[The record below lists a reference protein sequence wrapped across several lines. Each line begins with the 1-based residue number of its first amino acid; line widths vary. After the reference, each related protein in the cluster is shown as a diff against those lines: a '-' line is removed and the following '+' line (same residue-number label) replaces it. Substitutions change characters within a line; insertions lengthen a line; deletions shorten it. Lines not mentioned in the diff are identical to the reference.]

1 VQLSV
6 RQREFLEALSQTE
19 NLPLDRLQSYQR
31 NLLEPLLKHAA
42 SNVPFYRN
50 RLDAVLGQDGAVD
63 WSRWREIPIFGKTEA
78 QVAGADLQTQTLPVG
93 NERWVED
100 GTPGSIGAP
109 LLHRRSN
116 LTDLASRCQTQ
127 RDLDWWKID
136 FGQTLA
142 YIGDIRHAK
151 TDPLDGLKLKSW
163 NMRGDGSFVALDQ
176 RTNIEQQIQ
185 WLQRVKPRY
194 LFTYPSL
201 LRDLVEYILTS
212 GQIGFWFD
220 TIVTTG
226 EPLPPEV
233 RIKTQKAFG
242 VRIFDRY
249 GAQEIGHLAAECP
262 SCGQYHISAE
272 SVLMEIL
279 NDDGTPTK
287 PGNVGRVVVTSL
299 YNYAMPFIRY
309 DLEDIVEVGRP
320 DICLRRLPTLRRIF
334 GRVRNVFTRPD
345 GTLMA
350 PDLRSADL
358 QRFVDFVQMKITQ
371 ISRSMIEVRYVPGKS
386 GRTPDESGLRD
397 HFLMAIYP
405 ELSLRV
411 VAVDA
416 IPRLPSGK
424 YEDYVSKVSE
434 DTKLR

>member
-1 VQLSV
+1 MQLSV

-19 NLPLDRLQSYQR
+19 NLPPDRLQSYQR

-63 WSRWREIPIFGKTEA
+63 WSRWQEIPIFGKTEA

-100 GTPGSIGAP
+100 GTSGSIGAP

-151 TDPLDGLKLKSW
+151 TDPLDGLTLKSW
-163 NMRGDGSFVALDQ
+163 NMRGDGSFVVLDQ
-176 RTNIEQQIQ
+176 HTNIEQQIQ

-212 GQIGFWFD
+212 GQIGLWFD

-226 EPLPPEV
+226 EPLPSEV

-242 VRIFDRY
+242 ARIFDRY

-287 PGNVGRVVVTSL
+287 PGNVGRVVITSL

-320 DICLRRLPTLRRIF
+320 DICLRRLPALRRII

-358 QRFVDFVQMKITQ
+358 QRFVDFVQMQIIQ

-386 GRTPDESGLRD
+386 GRTPDEMGLRD
-397 HFLMAIYP
+397 HFRMAIYP